1 MMKVIRT
8 MRYASIR
15 KLDITNGEGVGV
27 ALFVQG
33 CHFHCKNC
41 FNSCTWDFDGG
52 MEWNKKT
59 KEHFLSLIDRDYI
72 ERVTILG
79 GEPLA
84 NENVGEVYDIIS
96 TIREKYPSKKIW
108 LYSGYNFSRILTESI
123 YNFSFTGESD
133 KYVTARA
140 MSALSVDVMV
150 DGLFVDELKDYRL
163 HWRGSSN
170 QRVINIKPT
179 YDKYIKKIRSHRGL
193 IYDNEAFVDE
203 CINVIE

>member
-1 MMKVIRT
+1 

-15 KLDITNGEGVGV
+15 KLDITNGEGVGI

-52 MEWNKKT
+52 MEWNEKT
-59 KEHFLSLIDRDYI
+59 KEHFLSLLDRDYI

-108 LYSGYNFSRILTESI
+108 LYSGYNFSRILNESI
-123 YNFSFTGESD
+123 YNFSLTGESD

-150 DGLFVDELKDYRL
+150 DGLFVDEQKDYSL
-163 HWRGSSN
+163 HWKGSSN
-170 QRVINIKPT
+170 QRVINIKTT
-179 YDKYIKKIRSHRGL
+179 YEKYVKKMRVHRGL

-203 CINVIE
+203 CIDIIE

>member
-1 MMKVIRT
+1 

-52 MEWNKKT
+52 MEWNEKT
-59 KEHFLSLIDRDYI
+59 KEHFLSLLDRDYI

-108 LYSGYNFSRILTESI
+108 LYSGYNFSRILNESI
-123 YNFSFTGESD
+123 YNFSLTGESD

-150 DGLFVDELKDYRL
+150 DGLFVDEQKDYSL
-163 HWRGSSN
+163 HWKGSSN
-170 QRVINIKPT
+170 QRVINIKTT
-179 YDKYIKKIRSHRGL
+179 YEKYVKKMRVHRGL

-203 CINVIE
+203 CIDIIE

>member
-1 MMKVIRT
+1 

-52 MEWNKKT
+52 MEWNEKT
-59 KEHFLSLIDRDYI
+59 KEHFLSLLDRDYI

-170 QRVINIKPT
+170 QRVINIKTT
-179 YDKYIKKIRSHRGL
+179 YEKYIKKMRAHRGL

-203 CINVIE
+203 CIAIIE

>member
-1 MMKVIRT
+1 

-52 MEWNKKT
+52 MEWNEKT
-59 KEHFLSLIDRDYI
+59 KEHFLSLLDRDYI
-72 ERVTILG
+72 ERVSILG

-108 LYSGYNFSRILTESI
+108 LYSGYNFSRILNESI
-123 YNFSFTGESD
+123 YNFSLTGESD

-150 DGLFVDELKDYRL
+150 DGLFVDELKDYSL
-163 HWRGSSN
+163 HWKGSSN
-170 QRVINIKPT
+170 QRVINIKTT
-179 YDKYIKKIRSHRGL
+179 YEKYIKKMRVHRGL

-203 CINVIE
+203 CIDIIE

>member
-1 MMKVIRT
+1 

-52 MEWNKKT
+52 MEWNEKT
-59 KEHFLSLIDRDYI
+59 KEHFLSLLDRDYI

-96 TIREKYPSKKIW
+96 TIREKYPNKKIW

-163 HWRGSSN
+163 HWKGSSN
-170 QRVINIKPT
+170 QRVINIKTT
-179 YDKYIKKIRSHRGL
+179 YEKYIKKIQVHRGL

-203 CINVIE
+203 CIDIIE

>member
-1 MMKVIRT
+1 

-41 FNSCTWDFDGG
+41 FNSCTWDFNGG
-52 MEWNKKT
+52 MEWNEKT
-59 KEHFLSLIDRDYI
+59 KEHFMSLIDRDCI
-72 ERVTILG
+72 QRVTILG

-84 NENVGEVYDIIS
+84 DENVGEVYDIIS
-96 TIREKYPSKKIW
+96 TIRQKFPDKKIW

-123 YNFSFTGESD
+123 YNFSLTGESD

-140 MSALSVDVMV
+140 MTVLSVDIMV
-150 DGLFVDELKDYRL
+150 DGLFVDKLKDYRL
-163 HWRGSSN
+163 HWKGSSN
-170 QRVINIKPT
+170 QRVIRVKET
-179 YDKYIKKIRSHRGL
+179 YDKYHEKMKEHKGL
-193 IYDNEAFVDE
+193 IYDNEEFIDQ
-203 CINVIE
+203 CMSVIE

>member
-1 MMKVIRT
+1 

-52 MEWNKKT
+52 MEWNEKT
-59 KEHFLSLIDRDYI
+59 KEHFLSLLDRDYI
-72 ERVTILG
+72 ERVSILG

-123 YNFSFTGESD
+123 YNFSLTGESD

-150 DGLFVDELKDYRL
+150 DGLFVDEQKDYSL
-163 HWRGSSN
+163 HWKGSSN
-170 QRVINIKPT
+170 QRVINIKTT
-179 YDKYIKKIRSHRGL
+179 YEKYIKKMRVHRGL

-203 CINVIE
+203 CIDIIE